1 MLRKSLLLALILVA
15 SGCRRQSS
23 LDYWFVDALEKVF
36 PDHQASTHRLE
47 QPVFHAARRSNV
59 SIQLAVRGSQHLG
72 NFYLDAL
79 PLTGPGLPIDS
90 VRVRSV
96 EYVVVTS
103 NTENTPDEEL
113 LRKAPALFPDAL
125 LETFPITLERDKT
138 RAIWITL
145 RLPPNQEP
153 GEYKGELRL
162 RLGTDELARLPYTLV
177 VHKAAVPAKIP
188 LAVTNHFNLSD
199 DHLRQFYGVTR
210 FSDEWWQLIGNL
222 ARFLG
227 AYHQTSIVADPVRMA
242 IAEPAG
248 GGLRYDFR
256 NFERFVETFESAGVD
271 QQIEGGNLLT
281 RERRPGA
288 PVMVRAWTLEGGKPE
303 VREVPVVSPEAQR
316 FLSTFLPVF
325 YQRLV
330 ARKWTGKYLQGILDE
345 PNKGETEPY
354 VAVAD
359 LVRKLMPGV
368 RTIEPVGAK
377 QDLGF
382 MEKTTD
388 IWVPCL
394 GSFDDK
400 LDLLGRHAKGGGE
413 LWYYTCLAPRG
424 RYPNRFIDFA
434 LTKTRVLHW
443 INFKYGFRGYLHWGG
458 NYWGPDPFKDTQP
471 VINQG
476 RTYLPPGD
484 AYITYPNR
492 ERRSFYSSIRLEQMR
507 EGIEDFGLL
516 DELNKR
522 DPRRAS
528 QLAGQMVKSFVEYVR
543 DPVEFRRIHQQLLE
557 AF

>member
-1 MLRKSLLLALILVA
+1 MLSRCLLVGLFLIA
-15 SGCRRQSS
+15 SGCGRRPA

-36 PDHQASTHRLE
+36 PDDPAGSRRLDE
-47 QPVFHAARRSNV
+47 PRFHAARRSNL
-59 SIQLAVRGSQHLG
+59 SIQLAVRASQHLG
-72 NFYLDAL
+72 GFYVDAL

-90 VRVRSV
+90 VRVRWV

-103 NTENTPDEEL
+103 NTDNTPEEEL

-125 LETFPITLERDKT
+125 LESFPMTIERDKT
-138 RAIWITL
+138 RSIWITL
-145 RLPPNQEP
+145 RVPPNQAP
-153 GEYKGELRL
+153 GEYKGVLRL
-162 RLGTDELARLPYTLV
+162 RLGTDEVTRLPYTLV

-188 LAVTNHFNLSD
+188 LAVTNHFKLGD
-199 DHLRQFYGVTR
+199 AHVGQFYGVTQL
-210 FSDEWWQLIGNL
+210 SDQWWQLIGNL

-242 IAEPAG
+242 IAEPVG

-271 QQIEGGNLLT
+271 QQIEGGNLLA

-288 PVMVRAWTLEGGKPE
+288 PVMLRAWTLEGGKP
-303 VREVPVVSPEAQR
+303 VIRRLAAASPESQQ
-316 FLSTFLPVF
+316 FLNGFLPALH
-325 YQRLV
+325 QRLE
-330 ARKWTGKYLQGILDE
+330 ARKWTRRYLQGILDE
-345 PNKGETEPY
+345 PDKGETEPY
-354 VAVAD
+354 VATAN
-359 LVRKLMPGV
+359 LVRRLMPGV
-368 RTIEPVGAK
+368 RTMEPVGAK

-400 LDLLGRHAKGGGE
+400 LELLGGHVKAGGE

-424 RYPNRFIDFA
+424 RYPNRFIDFS
-434 LTKTRVLHW
+434 LVKTRILHW
-443 INFKYGFRGYLHWGG
+443 INFKYGFRGYLHWGA
-458 NYWGPDPFKDTQP
+458 NNWGPDPFKDTQP

-516 DELNKR
+516 NELSKK
-522 DPRRAS
+522 DPGRAAK
-528 QLAGQMVKSFVEYVR
+528 LASEMVKSFVDYVR
-543 DPVEFRRIHQQLLE
+543 DPAQFRRIQQQLLGE
-557 AF
+557 